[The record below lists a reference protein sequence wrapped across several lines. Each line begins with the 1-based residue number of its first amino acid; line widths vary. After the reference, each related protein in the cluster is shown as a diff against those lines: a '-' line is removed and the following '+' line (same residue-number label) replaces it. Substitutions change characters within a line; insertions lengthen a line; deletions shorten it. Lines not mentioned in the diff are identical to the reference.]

1 VRLRALPPVAD
12 PASLADIGR
21 ALIGAAREARAID
34 IAAAELTREFRV
46 RAAFL
51 FCSGRAALTIALRAA
66 HGLNGRRRAIVP
78 AYTCFSVAA
87 SVVRAGLELVPC
99 DVVPETLDFDYQQ
112 LEALLDESPALCVVP
127 THLFGVPADVR
138 RVRSLCAPRD
148 VVVVEDAAQGFGFQ
162 GPAGPLG
169 ACGDVGVFSFG
180 RGKAFSACGGGALVT
195 ESPVLAASIAKECSR
210 LRRPRVGR
218 NLAVL
223 AEAVATGVFVRPSL
237 YWIPSRLPFL
247 GLGETRYS
255 PDFEIARL
263 SGAQAG
269 LLSRFRRRA
278 DRMNAARTERIR
290 SLATAAGFTLP
301 REGENRLRLPVMCRS
316 REERDRLCMIGVRR
330 GLGFSPMYPSP
341 ITQIPALQD
350 LLPPGRYPGADAI
363 SDRLLTVPV
372 HALVSR
378 ADLESITTALA
389 DVGAMREG

>member
-1 VRLRALPPVAD
+1 MGSDGL
-12 PASLADIGR
+12 
-21 ALIGAAREARAID
+21 
-34 IAAAELTREFRV
+34 
-46 RAAFL
+46 FL
-51 FCSGRAALTIALRAA
+51 
-66 HGLNGRRRAIVP
+66 
-78 AYTCFSVAA
+78 
-87 SVVRAGLELVPC
+87 LE
-99 DVVPETLDFDYQQ
+99 
-112 LEALLDESPALCVVP
+112 
-127 THLFGVPADVR
+127 R
-138 RVRSLCAPRD
+138 M
-148 VVVVEDAAQGFGFQ
+148 
-162 GPAGPLG
+162 
-169 ACGDVGVFSFG
+169 
-180 RGKAFSACGGGALVT
+180 
-195 ESPVLAASIAKECSR
+195 
-210 LRRPRVGR
+210 
-218 NLAVL
+218 
-223 AEAVATGVFVRPSL
+223 
-237 YWIPSRLPFL
+237 
-247 GLGETRYS
+247 